1 MSETVDDPPKLV
13 VVKPDQVKPTSEDD
27 KASAT
32 TTIDEATPEQD
43 EEEGAAQS
51 EPPSSSFGGWFSS
64 MVQTAKDTVSKSAG
78 STLENIKRDLSE
90 LKDAVQTDATSMMYS
105 TASIVKSKLNE
116 IGNTVNEIGS
126 LGTNEVDDEDADEE
140 EGLLE
145 KAAAKGANE
154 DEGAEVDDQKKKKKS
169 GRSTTNNKK
178 SPSTSKKASVSSV
191 AAGESTEGEKA
202 ENEME
207 EEEEGGDGESPFPNT
222 LDTLNNWTNILTD
235 RAKSTISL
243 VRETLVESIF
253 VSGRD
258 DLLLDE
264 EEPFVLK
271 DGQVVPIENWK
282 ALLHGLQINP
292 DTYCRE
298 PSGPPE
304 EFDLWLTRFNLI
316 NYQKQMEHLLDA
328 VPEVL
333 KLHTNLV
340 PRQLSDSDFWHRYYY
355 KVHQLREVQKELILQ
370 SSETTTSNETS
381 AAAAAS
387 SSKKHPNSSNV
398 NIRYLNEKSTGGGD
412 GSGDASRAD
421 SDSKIS
427 RSSTEDWEKMTDRDE
442 QQTVAADKSSR
453 GSSDEDRDWVK
464 YD

>member
-1 MSETVDDPPKLV
+1 MSETTVDDPPKLV

-27 KASAT
+27 KASASA

-126 LGTNEVDDEDADEE
+126 LGTIEVDDEDADEE

-145 KAAAKGANE
+145 KAAGKGANE
-154 DEGAEVDDQKKKKKS
+154 EEGAEVDDQKKKKKS
-169 GRSTTNNKK
+169 GRSTTTNKK

-202 ENEME
+202 ENEM

-304 EFDLWLTRFNLI
+304 EFRP
-316 NYQKQMEHLLDA
+316 KQMEHLLDT

>member
-1 MSETVDDPPKLV
+1 
-13 VVKPDQVKPTSEDD
+13 
-27 KASAT
+27 
-32 TTIDEATPEQD
+32 
-43 EEEGAAQS
+43 
-51 EPPSSSFGGWFSS
+51 
-64 MVQTAKDTVSKSAG
+64 MVQTAKDTVSKVSLVVMTMICCLLIQTLFLHFCSTHTQSAG

-126 LGTNEVDDEDADEE
+126 LGTNEVDDE

-145 KAAAKGANE
+145 KAAKGNNE

-169 GRSTTNNKK
+169 GRSTTTNKK

-202 ENEME
+202 ENEM

-264 EEPFVLK
+264 DEEPFVLK

-316 NYQKQMEHLLDA
+316 NYQKQMEHLLDT

-370 SSETTTSNETS
+370 SSETTSSNETS
-381 AAAAAS
+381 AAAAAAS